1 MDEQR
6 EEGRAGSWRRGVMVL
21 AGGAVLLAA
30 AGCGMALT
38 GVAAAS
44 TATLPV
50 PPASCASSAPH
61 LTVEGTGQG
70 SGTPDVLSAVFGFS
84 TTASSSAAALSQ
96 NNTEV
101 ALALQALNSNG
112 VARRDTQTTGLNLSA
127 QYAYPHGVPTLTGYQ
142 ATETI
147 TATLRK
153 PSTEG
158 TAIDDVVNA
167 TGSAAQVSSL
177 TFSFGNPAAVQ
188 DKARTAAVHQAV
200 AHAQAMAAAA
210 GRKLGPVC
218 SLTDNTQPT
227 ELQDRQGLNTAALP
241 ASGAT
246 GAAPRARDPGRVG
259 RRDDGLRPGPLT
271 MILTPSDRW
280 HGTMVAIPVDH
291 EQES

>member
-1 MDEQR
+1 MHEQQ
-6 EEGRAGSWRRGVMVL
+6 ETGRAGLGRRALMAIALG
-21 AGGAVLLAA
+21 AGLFGA
-30 AGCGMALT
+30 AGLGVALT
-38 GVAAAS
+38 GGAAAS
-44 TATLPV
+44 PPV
-50 PPASCASSAPH
+50 APASCAGSAPH

-84 TTASSSAAALSQ
+84 TTAASSAAALSQ

-101 ALALQALNSNG
+101 ALALQALTANG
-112 VARRDTQTTGLNLSA
+112 VAARDTQTTGLNLSA
-127 QYAYPHGVPTLTGYQ
+127 QYASPHGVPTLVGYQ

-167 TGSAAQVSSL
+167 TGNAAQVNSL

-188 DKARTAAVHQAV
+188 DEARTAAVHQAV

-227 ELQDRQGLNTAALP
+227 GPQAGQDFGNDAASGSSATALP
-241 ASGAT
+241 LE
-246 GAAPRARDPGRVG
+246 PG
-259 RRDDGLRPGPLT
+259 T
-271 MILTPSDRW
+271 QIESDEV
-280 HGTMVAIPVDH
+280 TMVYALGR
-291 EQES
+291 

>member
-1 MDEQR
+1 MDVDEQR
-6 EEGRAGSWRRGVMVL
+6 EEARAGSRRRGVMVL
-21 AGGAVLLAA
+21 ALGAGLLAA
-30 AGCGMALT
+30 AGCGIALT

-44 TATLPV
+44 TAIPPV
-50 PPASCASSAPH
+50 APASCASSAPH
-61 LTVEGTGQG
+61 LTVEGSGQG
-70 SGTPDVLSAVFGFS
+70 SGTPDVLSAAFGFS

-101 ALALQALNSNG
+101 ALALQALTSNG
-112 VARRDTQTTGLNLSA
+112 VARRDTQTAGLNLSA

-167 TGSAAQVSSL
+167 TGNAAQVNSL

-218 SLTDNTQPT
+218 SLTDNTQPPG
-227 ELQDRQGLNTAALP
+227 LQDGQGLNTAALP

-246 GAAPRARDPGRVG
+246 ALPLEPGTQVES
-259 RRDDGLRPGPLT
+259 DDV
-271 MILTPSDRW
+271 
-280 HGTMVAIPVDH
+280 TMVYALGR
-291 EQES
+291 

>member
-6 EEGRAGSWRRGVMVL
+6 EEGRARSWRRGVMVL
-21 AGGAVLLAA
+21 ALGAVLLAA
-30 AGCGMALT
+30 AGFGMALT

-44 TATLPV
+44 TATPPV
-50 PPASCASSAPH
+50 APASCASSAPH

-96 NNTEV
+96 NSTEV
-101 ALALQALNSNG
+101 ALALQALTANG
-112 VARRDTQTTGLNLSA
+112 VATRDTQTTGLNLSA

-167 TGSAAQVSSL
+167 TGNAAQVNSL
-177 TFSFGNPAAVQ
+177 SFSFANPAVVQ
-188 DKARTAAVHQAV
+188 DRARTAAVHQAV
-200 AHAQAMAAAA
+200 AHAEAMAAAA
-210 GRKLGPVC
+210 GRTLGPVC

-227 ELQDRQGLNTAALP
+227 GLQEGQGFNDAAPP

-246 GAAPRARDPGRVG
+246 ALPLEPGTQVE
-259 RRDDGLRPGPLT
+259 
-271 MILTPSDRW
+271 SDEV
-280 HGTMVAIPVDH
+280 TMVYALGR
-291 EQES
+291 

>member
-6 EEGRAGSWRRGVMVL
+6 EEERAGSGPRRRGVMVVAL
-21 AGGAVLLAA
+21 GAVLLGA
-30 AGCGMALT
+30 AGLAVALT
-38 GVAAAS
+38 GVAAA
-44 TATLPV
+44 TPAAAPT
-50 PPASCASSAPH
+50 PASCAPSAPH

-96 NNTEV
+96 NNAKV
-101 ALALQALNSNG
+101 ALALQALTANG

-153 PSTEG
+153 ASTEG

-167 TGSAAQVSSL
+167 TGDAAQVNSL
-177 TFSFGNPAAVQ
+177 TFSFGNPAVVQ
-188 DKARTAAVHQAV
+188 DKARMAAVHQAV
-200 AHAQAMAAAA
+200 AHAEAMAAAA
-210 GRKLGPVC
+210 GRRLGPVC

-227 ELQDRQGLNTAALP
+227 GPQYGQGLNDAALP

-246 GAAPRARDPGRVG
+246 ALPLEPGTQVE
-259 RRDDGLRPGPLT
+259 
-271 MILTPSDRW
+271 SDQV
-280 HGTMVAIPVDH
+280 TMVYGLGR
-291 EQES
+291 

>member
-6 EEGRAGSWRRGVMVL
+6 EEGRAGCCRRRVVG
-21 AGGAVLLAA
+21 AGAVLLGAVLL
-30 AGCGMALT
+30 GTVLL
-38 GVAAAS
+38 GVAAFGVNLAS
-44 TATLPV
+44 GAAATPV
-50 PPASCASSAPH
+50 APGSCTSSAPH

-96 NNTEV
+96 NNAKV
-101 ALALQALNSNG
+101 ALALQALTAND
-112 VARRDTQTTGLNLSA
+112 VAARDTQTTGLNLSA

-158 TAIDDVVNA
+158 TAIDDVVSA
-167 TGSAAQVSSL
+167 TGDAAQVNSL
-177 TFSFGNPAAVQ
+177 TFSFGNPALVQ

-200 AHAQAMAAAA
+200 AHAEAMAAAA
-210 GRKLGPVC
+210 GRRLGPVC

-227 ELQDRQGLNTAALP
+227 GVQSNQGFGDAALP
-241 ASGAT
+241 ESGTTAL
-246 GAAPRARDPGRVG
+246 PLEPGTQVE
-259 RRDDGLRPGPLT
+259 
-271 MILTPSDRW
+271 SDEV
-280 HGTMVAIPVDH
+280 TMVYALGR
-291 EQES
+291 

>member
-1 MDEQR
+1 MHEQQ
-6 EEGRAGSWRRGVMVL
+6 ETGRAGLGRRALVAIALG
-21 AGGAVLLAA
+21 AGLFGA
-30 AGCGMALT
+30 AGLGVALT
-38 GVAAAS
+38 GGAAAS
-44 TATLPV
+44 PPV
-50 PPASCASSAPH
+50 APASCAGSAPH

-84 TTASSSAAALSQ
+84 TTTASSAAALSQ

-101 ALALQALNSNG
+101 ALALAALTANG
-112 VARRDTQTTGLNLSA
+112 VAPRDTQTTGLNLSA
-127 QYAYPHGVPTLTGYQ
+127 QYASPHGVPTLVGYQ

-158 TAIDDVVNA
+158 AAIDDVVNA
-167 TGSAAQVSSL
+167 TGNAAQVNSL

-188 DKARTAAVHQAV
+188 DEARTAAVHQAV

-227 ELQDRQGLNTAALP
+227 GPQAGQDFGYDAASGSSATALP
-241 ASGAT
+241 LE
-246 GAAPRARDPGRVG
+246 PG
-259 RRDDGLRPGPLT
+259 T
-271 MILTPSDRW
+271 QIESDEV
-280 HGTMVAIPVDH
+280 TMVYALGR
-291 EQES
+291 